1 MDMQLRL
8 AIGPDGV
15 RFAGNRWRSIQC
27 GFFDEGIRHLR
38 GYLMLSSQLQPPRTV
53 LVTSAFPSEG
63 KSTLALSLAMAN
75 AEQGKRTL
83 IIDGDLRQ
91 PSIERLVRLQ
101 PNAGLAGVLAQSVH
115 WKNAARSVPK
125 RPNLFVLGSGSPIP
139 MALAMI
145 GPQMRGI
152 LNQATQEFDLVVVDS
167 PPLLGCA
174 ETLELAA
181 AADVTVLA
189 VRSGH
194 TPMKALAT
202 TVETLRRVNVP
213 IAGIVLNESATATDA
228 TYKAFARYYTELG
241 SA

>member
-1 MDMQLRL
+1 
-8 AIGPDGV
+8 
-15 RFAGNRWRSIQC
+15 
-27 GFFDEGIRHLR
+27 
-38 GYLMLSSQLQPPRTV
+38 MLSTQAHVPKSV
-53 LVTSAFPSEG
+53 LVTSAFPGEG

-83 IIDGDLRQ
+83 LIDGDLRQ
-91 PSIERLVRLQ
+91 PAIERLVRLD
-101 PNAGLAGVLAQSVH
+101 PDAGLAAVLAQTTH
-115 WKNAARSVPK
+115 WRTATRAVSG
-125 RPNLFVLGSGSPIP
+125 RPNLFVLGSGLPLP
-139 MALAMI
+139 LAVSLI

-152 LNQATQEFDLVVVDS
+152 LAQAIKEFDLVVLDS

-194 TPMKALAT
+194 TPMKALGA
-202 TVETLRRVNVP
+202 TVETLRRINVP
-213 IAGIVLNESATATDA
+213 IAGIVLNESAITTDA
-228 TYKAFARYYTELG
+228 TYKAYAGYYTALG